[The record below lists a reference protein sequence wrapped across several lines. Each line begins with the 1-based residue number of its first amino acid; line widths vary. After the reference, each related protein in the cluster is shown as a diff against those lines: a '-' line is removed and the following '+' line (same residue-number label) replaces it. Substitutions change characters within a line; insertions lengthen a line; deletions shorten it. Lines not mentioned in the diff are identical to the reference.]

1 MYNTSNVLTITVIW
15 LPVLNFEHI
24 LASNLTH
31 CLFKFLASFEIP
43 FPVLSA
49 EIMYNTSNVLTITV
63 IWLPV
68 LNFEHILASAMNFC
82 FQNLIS

>member
-1 MYNTSNVLTITVIW
+1 
-15 LPVLNFEHI
+15 
-24 LASNLTH
+24 
-31 CLFKFLASFEIP
+31 
-43 FPVLSA
+43 
-49 EIMYNTSNVLTITV
+49 MYNTSNVLTITV